1 MLKGEHFFLTA
12 EVLDDGR
19 VEVLSFVPF
28 SITFSILIR
37 EESESEFNWSNDC
50 LLNNQ
55 VATEIDMA
63 IQLKS
68 LTFMDV
74 FPIEKTG
81 VT

>member
-1 MLKGEHFFLTA
+1 MKLGSFLPITPLVFNLFSNFCFCFL
-12 EVLDDGR
+12 EEKKR
-19 VEVLSFVPF
+19 YLS
-28 SITFSILIR
+28 IR

-74 FPIEKTG
+74 FPIKKTG
-81 VT
+81 AT

>member
-1 MLKGEHFFLTA
+1 MSISFSRLELQFLHKFI
-12 EVLDDGR
+12 VI
-19 VEVLSFVPF
+19 FV
-28 SITFSILIR
+28 LIR
-37 EESESEFNWSNDC
+37 EEGESEFNWSNDC

-81 VT
+81 VI